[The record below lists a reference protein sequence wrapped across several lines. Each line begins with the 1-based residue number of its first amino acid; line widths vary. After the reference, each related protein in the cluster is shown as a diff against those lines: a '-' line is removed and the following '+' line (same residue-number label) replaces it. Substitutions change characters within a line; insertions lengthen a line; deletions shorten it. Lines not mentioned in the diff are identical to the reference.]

1 MKRFL
6 KTVGLTV
13 LATVFAILTIGGYVA
28 WNFFL
33 HEQGRAPADYHA
45 SARSS
50 SGGVGPLLNRATVFD
65 VFGKLSIDADDGDH
79 ATTLYD
85 GPVFSNATLSK
96 RSLFTRVP
104 VELPLRKD
112 VLSGEARLV
121 ASFYALPRLPPT
133 HTWRSTHEALAQ
145 CTPLAGFEANVKRA
159 SSSESDVLT
168 VNDSAGRLTLA
179 KRSRVILS
187 EDTSRYDLAK
197 YRETFGAL
205 VEGPAGSNS
214 ESKPPEAQSLSM
226 FCGGRASKWLDPFR
240 VYHDFSVE
248 AGTEEEEVALYATKP
263 YVGKYSAG
271 PMDLVRLEDVAQ
283 AGQDVY
289 AYDWNIKLDVLPP
302 IQLDWATSSDN
313 CSSTAMLRQASLS
326 PNSSTDLV
334 TAQESYEFY
343 AGFTGDA
350 RFPTSKPLASIAYLA
365 FITVVRRIEWPME
378 LLYWCIKRSDTR
390 GLSFLAL
397 VLSLCTD
404 VAVLILDWR
413 FARPSFFAALLP
425 ALRLLALWRARRQ
438 RRVVPL
444 RYALAFFTFYFL
456 LARSELALIPASS
469 PSVAPVDNAPLP
481 QALLFSAAGTTTTFV
496 LLLANAAQ
504 ETFAGTSRWSRL
516 SVTLISLAHLVYAHS
531 EVIGGHKYKHA
542 AYDAASAL
550 HLGLGAALVIQG
562 FILYEP
568 V

>member
-13 LATVFAILTIGGYVA
+13 LATVIAILAIGGCVA

-50 SGGVGPLLNRATVFD
+50 DGGVGPLLNRDTVFD
-65 VFGKLSIDADDGDH
+65 VFGKLSIDAGDDDDRV
-79 ATTLYD
+79 TTLYD

-104 VELPLRKD
+104 VKLPLRKD
-112 VLSGEARLV
+112 VLSGEASLV
-121 ASFYALPRLPPT
+121 ASFYVLPRLPPT

-145 CTPLAGFEANVKRA
+145 CTPLAGFAANVKRA

-168 VNDSAGRLTLA
+168 MKDAAGRVTLA

-205 VEGPAGSNS
+205 VEGPAGNNS
-214 ESKPPEAQSLSM
+214 ESKPLEAQSLSM

-240 VYHDFSVE
+240 VYHDFSVGV
-248 AGTEEEEVALYATKP
+248 GTEEEEVALYATKP

-271 PMDLVRLEDVAQ
+271 PMDLVRLQDVAR
-283 AGQDVY
+283 AGHDVY

-302 IQLDWATSSDN
+302 VQLDWATSSDN

-350 RFPTSKPLASIAYLA
+350 HFPTSKPLASIAYLA

-390 GLSFLAL
+390 GLSPLAL

-413 FARPSFFAALLP
+413 TTRPSLFAVLLL

-444 RYALAFFTFYFL
+444 RYALAFFTFYFF

-469 PSVAPVDNAPLP
+469 PSLTIVEDAPLP
-481 QALLFSAAGTTTTFV
+481 QALLSAAGTTTTFV

-504 ETFAGTSRWSRL
+504 GTFAGTSRWSRL

-550 HLGLGAALVIQG
+550 HLGLGTALVIQG